1 MPQANEEQKP
11 KQSKGR
17 KVAASL
23 HNAAWPSPGQAEEKH
38 TMVRRSRAD
47 ENTSN
52 GTQVVITED
61 EFRALVAGKAYELFE
76 RRRAVT
82 EVEDWLE
89 AERLV
94 KEQLLAQGRSAGS
107 V

>member
-1 MPQANEEQKP
+1 MPQANEEEKP

-17 KVAASL
+17 KVAASQ
-23 HNAAWPSPGQAEEKH
+23 HNAGGPSLRQAEEKQ
-38 TMVRRSRAD
+38 TMVPRSRPD

-52 GTQVVITED
+52 GTQIVLTED
-61 EFRALVAGKAYELFE
+61 EFRALVARKAYELFE

-89 AERLV
+89 AERLI
-94 KEQLLAQGRSAGS
+94 KEQLLA
-107 V
+107 